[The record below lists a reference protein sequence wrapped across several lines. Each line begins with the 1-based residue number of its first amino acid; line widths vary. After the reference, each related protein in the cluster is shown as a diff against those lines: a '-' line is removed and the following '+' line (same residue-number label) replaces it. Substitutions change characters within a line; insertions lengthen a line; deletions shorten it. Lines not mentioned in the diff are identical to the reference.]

1 VSAYRREGVKRRIG
15 VGAWGVVVPSL
26 QSCSFSFS
34 SETPIRP
41 YADTPIRRYVFPY
54 APTFPLPLP
63 DPFR

>member
-41 YADTPIRRYVFPY
+41 YADTPIR
-54 APTFPLPLP
+54 FPLRPHVP
-63 DPFR
+63 PTPA